1 MTAEALQKKKKCP
14 IIETLNDSFT
24 VNCSL
29 LETVDIEQPH
39 FSRIPQLFTLVHSG
53 ASRPDGISECEVPY
67 EDRQSRAHWPL
78 TTVGWR
84 EQLIGQGLNI

>member
-1 MTAEALQKKKKCP
+1 MTAEALQKKKKKCP

-39 FSRIPQLFTLVHSG
+39 FSHIPQLFTLWFTAGHRGLMGYQSVRYRTKSG
-53 ASRPDGISECEVPY
+53 GRGHTGPRRPWAGES
-67 EDRQSRAHWPL
+67 S
-78 TTVGWR
+78 
-84 EQLIGQGLNI
+84 